1 MARETKSSLVN
12 GTASLTRTDKIRI
25 LTLVIEQMRLMI
37 NENERLILLNDD
49 VEGRTYLN
57 TILQD
62 EIRKNNLKIDKI
74 RRGEDLQL
82 TFFQR
87 WSDEDDI

>member
-12 GTASLTRTDKIRI
+12 GTTSLTRTDKIRI

-74 RRGEDLQL
+74 KQGEDLQL
-82 TFFQR
+82 TFFKR

>member
-37 NENERLILLNDD
+37 NENERLSLLNDD

-62 EIRKNNLKIDKI
+62 DNRKIDKI
-74 RRGEDLQL
+74 KQGEDLQL

>member
-74 RRGEDLQL
+74 KQGEDLQL